1 MERRALLSVLGVVG
15 VASLTGCTDS
25 ISGVGGPTTERQSTL
40 PQQYPSGA
48 GPDSIDF
55 STLRSGDTTVLH
67 TPRDRWDSYAIIYSE
82 PPERRR
88 VEGSYYINSSTGE
101 VISDLWY
108 GAKDYRNGDTYA
120 YVQPAAQIQN
130 QQAREELEADP
141 SFVYDNATDA
151 YYRYDRH
158 YGQIAP
164 TNIGRH
170 TGILTAY
177 GWEATNTTTHHGVPV
192 ITYQLSDTEPDDSR
206 APPAV
211 TGTLSLGV
219 EDGIIYA
226 FDITVDAD
234 GEARYTYTVRPA
246 SFPDHSW
253 VETARTVAAA
263 RNSGN
268 SST

>member
-1 MERRALLSVLGVVG
+1 MERRALLSVLGVAG
-15 VASLTGCTDS
+15 ITSLAGCTGS
-25 ISGVGGPTTERQSTL
+25 FFGMEAPTTSSQSTL
-40 PQQYPSGA
+40 PQQYPDGA

-55 STLRSGDTTVLH
+55 SELRSDDTTVLH
-67 TPRDRWDSYAIIYSE
+67 TPRDHWESYAIIYSE
-82 PPERRR
+82 PPEHRR

-120 YVQPAAQIQN
+120 YVQPAEQIQN

-170 TGILTAY
+170 TGILDAY

-192 ITYQLSDTEPDDSR
+192 ITYQLLDTEPDDSR
-206 APPAV
+206 VPPAV

-226 FDITVDAD
+226 FDITVDAE

-246 SFPDHSW
+246 PFPDHGW

-263 RNSGN
+263 SSSGN